1 MDMKGVMVIFKADK
15 EFQLTGTCELG
26 EKAVTIPAF
35 SRGRIYIR
43 GEKHLFC
50 IGKEINQ

>member
-1 MDMKGVMVIFKADK
+1 MDMSGILYVFKADK
-15 EFQLTGTCELG
+15 EFQLISRSELG

-35 SRGRIYIR
+35 MHNRIYIR

-50 IGKEINQ
+50 IGN